1 MIDVS
6 WKKNAGEG
14 GEGMSSNEGQKAEA
28 KQSFWSV
35 RLDTIARQLGR
46 CRFSQL
52 QFGVWGPSSML
63 SHTLLLIFL
72 FFPLV
77 ISHDTRPYE
86 LTIHRCI
93 HTRRC
98 TIVRTRR
105 IPRHRR
111 LSGEHHAVGFSR
123 ILFTRDRDRA
133 VEQVTVFA
141 TDTTSLQHHF
151 SHICPDADNTLPE
164 EFPLAAIS
172 ASQQHPLA
180 KASEDPGSPEGIIP
194 LEVTE
199 ITVSGPSSNRV
210 DVTFFSDGCKC
221 PIATWANSYSAATS
235 SNLTHP
241 LSHLAPI

>member
-14 GEGMSSNEGQKAEA
+14 EGGMSSNGAQA
-28 KQSFWSV
+28 KQRALAV

-46 CRFSQL
+46 RRSSQL
-52 QFGVWGPSSML
+52 QFGVWGPSTML
-63 SHTLLLIFL
+63 PHTLLVLILFL
-72 FFPLV
+72 PLV
-77 ISHDTRPYE
+77 ISHDTRPHE
-86 LTIHRCI
+86 LTIHRHI

-123 ILFTRDRDRA
+123 ILFIGDRDPT
-133 VEQVTVFA
+133 VEQVTMFA

-151 SHICPDADNTLPE
+151 SHICPDVDNTLPE
-164 EFPLAAIS
+164 MFPLAAS
-172 ASQQHPLA
+172 GASQQHPLA
-180 KASEDPGSPEGIIP
+180 NANEGPGSPEGIIS

-210 DVTFFSDGCKC
+210 DVTFFSDGCEW
-221 PIATWANSYSAATS
+221 PIASWFNPYPTVSS
-235 SNLTHP
+235 SNLNDP